1 MCPGGTTVTIN
12 LTEMEGSV
20 LAQQYLEFTHD
31 KFSFRVD
38 TSCLY
43 HTAETW
49 ARDRDGVIVVGV
61 TDFLQINSG
70 DVVFIE
76 VPEAGTTVAQGGVIG
91 TIETIKTTVTII
103 SPVSGEIIETNE
115 IIATEPEQIN
125 ADAYGT
131 GWLIKVQPSDWKQ
144 EQSQL
149 LSAEAYFPLMVDKV
163 QQAGEK

>member
-1 MCPGGTTVTIN
+1 M
-12 LTEMEGSV
+12 
-20 LAQQYLEFTHD
+20 AQQYLEFTHD

-76 VPEAGTTVAQGGVIG
+76 IPEAGTTVAQGGAVG
-91 TIETIKTTVTII
+91 TMETIKTTVTLI
-103 SPVSGEIIETNE
+103 SPVSGEIIEANE
-115 IIATEPEQIN
+115 IIAAEPEQIN
-125 ADAYGT
+125 ADAYGA
-131 GWLIKVQPSDWKQ
+131 GWLIKVQPVNWEQ

-163 QQAGEK
+163 RQVVEE